1 MKKIASPEELQTELR
16 TLLAYSESPNP
27 SRGRV
32 AGALRGLADR
42 VAWGTNGVIIPSRRW
57 KHKATGATASLYG
70 AVPWSGAPG
79 DRKED
84 WVLEDVGYTIQWED
98 GTIGVGR
105 PPFNS
110 KAEAESWLERDK
122 ARRQR

>member
-1 MKKIASPEELQTELR
+1 MEKIASPKELQAALKD
-16 TLLAYSESPNP
+16 LIAYAGTPNP
-27 SRGRV
+27 SRQKL
-32 AGALRGLADR
+32 AEALTGLANR
-42 VAWGTNGVIIPSRRW
+42 VAWGTNGVIIKSRRW

-84 WVLEDVGYTIQWED
+84 WILEDVGYTIQWED

-110 KAEAESWLERDK
+110 EAEAEAWLERDR